1 MTDQRSVQKITK
13 KTKEGSKRWL
23 RRQLNDPYVKQAKTL
38 GYRSRSAFKLLEIQE
53 KEHIIRPGLHIL
65 DLGCAPGGWSQIMT
79 HIPKVSVAGV
89 DLLPTEAMPGLDFL
103 QGDFL
108 DPKVQ
113 AWIQS
118 KGPFHGVVSDAAP
131 SSTGH
136 HATDLLRI
144 EHMAEMVWSIAKPV
158 LASGGFFLV
167 KAFHTQG
174 IQRLHQEWKK
184 EFKRVQYIK
193 PKSSRKESK
202 EIYILASC
210 YQDVK
215 SKH

>member
-1 MTDQRSVQKITK
+1 MNDHRSVQKILK

-23 RRQLNDPYVKQAKTL
+23 RRQLNDPYVKQAKAL

-53 KEHIIRPGLHIL
+53 KERILNPGMHIL
-65 DLGCAPGGWSQIMT
+65 DLGCAPGGWSQVMT
-79 HIPKVSVAGV
+79 HIPQVSVVGV
-89 DLLPTEAMPGLDFL
+89 DLLPTAPIANLEFL

-108 DPKVQ
+108 DAAVQ
-113 AWIQS
+113 AWIHDR
-118 KGPFHGVVSDAAP
+118 GPFHGVVSDAAP

-144 EHMAEMVWSIAKPV
+144 EHMAELVWSIAQPV
-158 LASGGFFLV
+158 LAVGGFFLV

-174 IQRLHQEWKK
+174 VQKLQQEWKK
-184 EFKRVQYIK
+184 QFKRVQYIK

-202 EIYILASC
+202 EIYILASF
-210 YQDVK
+210 YKQ
-215 SKH
+215 SL